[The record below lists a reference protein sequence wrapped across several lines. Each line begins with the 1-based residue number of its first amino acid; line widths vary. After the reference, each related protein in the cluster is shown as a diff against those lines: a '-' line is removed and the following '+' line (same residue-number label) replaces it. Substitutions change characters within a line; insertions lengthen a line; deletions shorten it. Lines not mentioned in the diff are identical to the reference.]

1 MYNDTP
7 KTKYVMY
14 SKSGDEIMESN
25 SFLGMIGQTALACIL
40 GPAIFARDA
49 RGVPPVAL
57 KWAPPVAGK

>member
-1 MYNDTP
+1 MYNNNP

-40 GPAIFARDA
+40 GPAIFMFIIGIILAIVD
-49 RGVPPVAL
+49 L
-57 KWAPPVAGK
+57 F